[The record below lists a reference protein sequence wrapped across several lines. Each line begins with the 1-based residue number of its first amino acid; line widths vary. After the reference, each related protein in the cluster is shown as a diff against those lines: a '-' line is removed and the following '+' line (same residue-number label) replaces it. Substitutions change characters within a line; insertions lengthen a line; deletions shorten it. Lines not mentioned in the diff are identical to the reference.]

1 MEKIQFISSI
11 QSSKVKSSIS
21 AKIQTAVGGAARQG
35 KDMEKD
41 EENRAAASVKAW
53 EDSNREA
60 VANEDKLSKVAWAV
74 NSRSRFHLPLVCN
87 NFVFYL
93 HSPNLGGLVLGCIE
107 ADFCKTKS

>member
-1 MEKIQFISSI
+1 M
-11 QSSKVKSSIS
+11 KSSIS

-60 VANEDKLSKVAWAV
+60 VAEEDKLSKVAWAV
-74 NSRSRFHLPLVCN
+74 NSRSRFLLPLVCN
-87 NFVFYL
+87 NSVFYL
-93 HSPNLGGLVLGCIE
+93 HSPNLGGLVLRCIE
-107 ADFCKTKS
+107 ADS